1 MVDESGAIVASRV
14 VETPADPD
22 STRIEI
28 LPGALHYL
36 EGVRLSDLAGLPM
49 EEPVF
54 ADRHA
59 RAALTGGVVRGAAT
73 RSCRRSARAWARRDC
88 QRPLVA
94 RPLGRSALG
103 DVPWPFRAIQ

>member
-59 RAALTGGVVRGAAT
+59 RAALTEPKPGASDAF
-73 RSCRRSARAWARRDC
+73 RIAAIF
-88 QRPLVA
+88 PA
-94 RPLGRSALG
+94 RPVAERTARDDTIFHL
-103 DVPWPFRAIQ
+103 RAAMD